1 MLLADSVILIV
12 GGLILVGIIGFFAMS
27 VALVVR
33 FLGFV
38 FRTLTGASNPRLPA
52 RQPGREL
59 SADQRHDTCPHPR
72 CGHVNRYGSRF
83 CARCGRALSGRG
95 KVDAYG

>member
-12 GGLILVGIIGFFAMS
+12 GGLILVGIVGFFAMS

-38 FRTLTGASNPRLPA
+38 FRAITGAPRGQALPA
-52 RQPGREL
+52 A
-59 SADQRHDTCPHPR
+59 SAEKRHDACPHPR
-72 CGHVNRYGSRF
+72 CGHVNRYGARY
-83 CARCGRALSGRG
+83 CARCGRVLGG
-95 KVDAYG
+95 HGNVDAYG